1 MKRMDPG
8 QSFPRSYDAARAAF
22 HDAAAARGGQ
32 CLSHAHPRPGPAG
45 QSLTTDVVRLGRQRA
60 TCVLF
65 LVSGIH
71 GVEGYCGS
79 ACLTAWLNSA
89 EPQSVPADVAV
100 VLVNFI
106 NPHGTAW
113 LRRVNEDNVDL
124 NRNFVDHGKGYRAN
138 REYEALHE
146 ALLLT
151 SLDAEAIA
159 AADDRVA
166 DYRREQ
172 GDAAYFRAFGGQHTH
187 PQGILF
193 GGSEPAWSNR
203 LIRELWLQHA
213 ANAGHAA
220 LIDFHSGMG
229 PYGYGMPIAPYRP
242 GAAAFERAH
251 DWYGDALVSMYA
263 LDQPDA
269 DTDSDSLIGGAMIE
283 AFDAHLPDTAT
294 TAIALEFGTYP
305 FDDCIPAMRADAW
318 LHGCGISD
326 SPLGMQIGQDWLEKF
341 LPDDDDWPEMVCWR
355 SRQVI
360 RQAVG
365 GLARVARATA
375 RSHTRATK
383 GEASS
388 RAADRR

>member
-32 CLSHAHPRPGPAG
+32 CLSQAHPRPGPAG

-65 LVSGIH
+65 LVSVMH

-365 GLARVARATA
+365 GLARIARATA
-375 RSHTRATK
+375 RSHTPVTR

-388 RAADRR
+388 PAADQ

>member
-1 MKRMDPG
+1 MKRMDSG

-32 CLSHAHPRPGPAG
+32 CLSHAHPRSGPAG

-89 EPQSVPADVAV
+89 EPQSLPADVAV

-106 NPHGTAW
+106 NPYGTAW

-146 ALLLT
+146 ALLLP
-151 SLDAEAIA
+151 SLDADAIA
-159 AADDRVA
+159 AADRRVA

-263 LDQPDA
+263 LDKPDA
-269 DTDSDSLIGGAMIE
+269 DTDGDSLIGGAMIE
-283 AFDAHLPDTAT
+283 AFDAYVPDTAT

-318 LHGCGISD
+318 LHGRGNPG

-365 GLARVARATA
+365 GLARIARATA
-375 RSHTRATK
+375 RSHTPITR

-388 RAADRR
+388 PAADQ

>member
-1 MKRMDPG
+1 MKRMDSG

-32 CLSHAHPRPGPAG
+32 CLSHAHPRSGPAG

-89 EPQSVPADVAV
+89 EPQSLPADVAV

-106 NPHGTAW
+106 NPYGTAW

-365 GLARVARATA
+365 GLARIARATA
-375 RSHTRATK
+375 RSHTPVTR

-388 RAADRR
+388 PAADQ